1 MRVCMNA
8 IACVWMSE
16 DNLQD
21 LVLSTVWVLGVKLR
35 LSALAVSNLT
45 SRTSSLALIFLH
57 LSFVY

>member
-1 MRVCMNA
+1 MLSHA
-8 IACVWMSE
+8 LGYGWKSE